1 MTTNK
6 KNLTPN
12 QQSLLFQTVF
22 FVIVICIVLWLLYY
36 NFEHSEHYTISL
48 QTRSIEKDGFCVLYN
63 PKYINLF
70 DSFGNYE
77 TSSTPSGTTEFVQFP
92 STKVFGNLHKLN
104 TRIGYVAKNGWDPCT
119 GVGRINGEKILDL
132 ILTKNKNIIFNNKL
146 YLVEG

>member
-22 FVIVICIVLWLLYY
+22 FVIFICIVLWLLYY

-70 DSFGNYE
+70 DPDLYN
-77 TSSTPSGTTEFVQFP
+77 GTRGLIKQIITELF
-92 STKVFGNLHKLN
+92 
-104 TRIGYVAKNGWDPCT
+104 Y
-119 GVGRINGEKILDL
+119 
-132 ILTKNKNIIFNNKL
+132 
-146 YLVEG
+146 